1 MKKLDLQTGYTT
13 VQGRIFKIEFWTEAY
28 FGLPFVSVS
37 EVVQK
42 EKTFGIFFKKKKIVD
57 EEIVIGSG
65 WTESSRLQWALNRI
79 DEYLEREAEKNKEF
93 EQIQDFCK
101 KNRERS

>member
-1 MKKLDLQTGYTT
+1 MKKLNLQTGYTT

-28 FGLPFVSVS
+28 WKLPWVSVS

-42 EKTFGIFFKKKKIVD
+42 EKTVGIFLKKKKIVD
-57 EEIVIGSG
+57 EEIGKGSG
-65 WTESSRLQWALNRI
+65 WTESNRLQWALSRI
-79 DEYLEREAEKNKEF
+79 DEYLKQEAEKNAEI

-101 KNRERS
+101 KNKERS